1 LSNTIATEILDR
13 INTEEW
19 IREVGE
25 EEVMKSLKQ
34 VVEMQEEIISNLQ
47 KQLIILEETKKMK
60 RKEQEKEWTRRE
72 YKKR

>member
-1 LSNTIATEILDR
+1 MSNTIATEILDR
-13 INTEEW
+13 INTEDW

-34 VVEMQEEIISNLQ
+34 VVEMQEEKISNLQ

-60 RKEQEKEWTRRE
+60 RKEQEKEWLRRE

>member
-1 LSNTIATEILDR
+1 MSNTIATEILDR

-34 VVEMQEEIISNLQ
+34 VVEMQEEKISNLQ
-47 KQLIILEETKKMK
+47 KQLIILEETIKMN
-60 RKEQEKEWTRRE
+60 RKEQEKEWLRRE